1 MWLMNTCVWQ
11 QSANSAHRIIRATVL
26 ICNAIHISSALE
38 QRHHT
43 LNVLLINV
51 IVFIESEQMWMSGQ
65 KQQVAGSLTSL
76 SSSLTSCLEAHLI
89 LATSHLPKDSDARW
103 AASTHDLFDV
113 ISCKLLRRFL
123 VGRNSVCSCSRWG
136 RGGSCCWKQSLTLE
150 INWFYKKYPLC
161 LFVPWEEF

>member
-1 MWLMNTCVWQ
+1 MRLMWLMNTCVWQ

-89 LATSHLPKDSDARW
+89 LATSPISARRCHLSPAQG
-103 AASTHDLFDV
+103 F
-113 ISCKLLRRFL
+113 RRSL
-123 VGRNSVCSCSRWG
+123 SRQH
-136 RGGSCCWKQSLTLE
+136 S
-150 INWFYKKYPLC
+150 
-161 LFVPWEEF
+161 